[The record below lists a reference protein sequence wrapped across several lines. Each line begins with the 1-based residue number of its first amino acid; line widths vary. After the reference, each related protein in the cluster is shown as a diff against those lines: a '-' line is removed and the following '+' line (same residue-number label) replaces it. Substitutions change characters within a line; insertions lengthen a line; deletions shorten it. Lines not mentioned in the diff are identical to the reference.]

1 MYKVISLFSGC
12 GGADLGLQG
21 GFSFLG
27 KRYSRQQVE
36 FVHASDVDEMAV
48 QTYNHN
54 FDHKAVVADIKK
66 LNFRKGSADI
76 VIGGFPCQQFSTVN
90 PTKNPNRKENQL
102 FWEMARVIDQ
112 VRPKV
117 FIAENVKGFYTLAG
131 GKYFNLA
138 KKEFESLGYRV
149 YHKLINCADYG
160 VPQLRQRI
168 IIVGVRKDI
177 KSDFIFPK
185 PLHGA
190 ESSPKNAWVPLK
202 KVIKSLI
209 PEDERFYFS
218 ERAVLGAK
226 NAKPNMKRAVA
237 QDLEKPCLTITS
249 HLAKV
254 SINSRDPVLLV
265 DPKKEKYRRF
275 TPREAASIQS
285 FPETFEFPV
294 SDTRAYKQIGN
305 AIPPAMFWHIGKALI
320 ALLDANKA
328 GKVIEDK
335 SARQLEMAV

>member
-21 GFSFLG
+21 GFNFLN
-27 KRYSRQQVE
+27 KRYLRNQIE
-36 FVHASDVDEMAV
+36 FVHSSDIDESAV

-54 FDHKAVVADIKK
+54 FEHKAVVADIKK
-66 LNFRKGSADI
+66 LNFRKGAADI

-117 FIAENVKGFYTLAG
+117 FIAENVKGFYTLSG

-177 KSDFIFPK
+177 KSDFIFPI
-185 PLHGA
+185 PVCGL
-190 ESSPKNAWVPLK
+190 ESSPKRDWVPLK
-202 KVIKSLI
+202 SVIKSLI
-209 PEDERFYFS
+209 PDEERFYFS
-218 ERAVLGAK
+218 ERAVQGAK

-237 QDLEKPCLTITS
+237 QDLNKPCLTITS

-275 TPREAASIQS
+275 TPKEAASIQS
-285 FPETFEFPV
+285 FPDSFKFPV

-305 AIPPAMFWHIGKALI
+305 AVPPVMLWHIGKSLVAM
-320 ALLDANKA
+320 LDAAN
-328 GKVIEDK
+328 V
-335 SARQLEMAV
+335 